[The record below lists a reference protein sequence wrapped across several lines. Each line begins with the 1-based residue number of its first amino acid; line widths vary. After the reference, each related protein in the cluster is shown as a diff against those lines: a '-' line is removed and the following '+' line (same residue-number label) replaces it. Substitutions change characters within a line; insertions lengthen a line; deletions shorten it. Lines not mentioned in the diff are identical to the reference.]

1 MLLPILLSM
10 RSNKQSS
17 GGRCPRGIFRYCAPK
32 VLVAGKIPL
41 RHLAALF
48 SLAGFL
54 GMTAT
59 RASALVTAPILNTVN
74 SASNQAWGP
83 GSQTNIG
90 IIVGNIIQ
98 VFLGLLGVI
107 FMVLL
112 TYGGFLWLTSRGE
125 EDKIKS
131 AQNLI
136 VNAIIGTLIVIAA
149 YSITYYVLK
158 RLIEAV

>member
-1 MLLPILLSM
+1 MLLPILSSM

-17 GGRCPRGIFRYCAPK
+17 GRWANTPLFAWGSLRQIVEKRGVRP
-32 VLVAGKIPL
+32 VVVGVV
-41 RHLAALF
+41 
-48 SLAGFL
+48 GVL
-54 GMTAT
+54 GMAAT
-59 RASALVTAPILNTVN
+59 KASALVTAPILNTVN